1 MTETRV
7 RMRYN
12 LGKQATD
19 SHERDLTS
27 YNNFCAALQRIC
39 NENKVTLFEHPVK
52 YSNGESFT
60 VKYGDVSINKDI
72 YKELRKQWPDVTVER
87 SSTQDTITFKYK
99 KSDLEISKQ
108 QYNREWLKM
117 IIIFVFIILLLS
129 ALYAT

>member
-12 LGKQATD
+12 LGKQASD

-39 NENKVTLFEHPVK
+39 SENKVTLIEQPVK

-108 QYNREWLKM
+108 QYNTEWRKILS
-117 IIIFVFIILLLS
+117 ILVFIILLS
-129 ALYAT
+129 AVLYTT